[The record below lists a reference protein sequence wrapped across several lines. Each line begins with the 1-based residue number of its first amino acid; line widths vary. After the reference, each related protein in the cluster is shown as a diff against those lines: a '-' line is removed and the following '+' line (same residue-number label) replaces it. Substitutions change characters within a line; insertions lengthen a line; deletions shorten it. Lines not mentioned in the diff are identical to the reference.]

1 MGVHGLARSAESPL
15 SLFLS
20 PAPREAAEQAS
31 PHLGCLCRGPGSR
44 GPRARAWLGSCTVRS
59 RRGGGRGNAA
69 PSVSRAPGLSASQAA
84 PWVVWLPSPPP
95 PWPETPDRGPVPRPP
110 VRFAPRQTWQEEAAS
125 PAPPASPPARIP
137 RDAGARGPPSAAGRM
152 ASGLARGPCPVRVPP
167 ETCCAALP
175 PPGPRRPPGLL
186 RPLVLALTEPP
197 GPPRDVSMESPEEH
211 PAPFQGSPGH
221 TEGETGLEPE
231 PVHTC
236 SRRPWSRSAKGGSR
250 RACVTDG
257 PVSRWGPSARGTITR
272 PRRGARCR
280 RSRRVTDLGVAA
292 LGDTRTHRP
301 PAVTPVHVS
310 ASAGRKWAS
319 GRRGPRAGGGVTDG
333 AGGSPS
339 GVTRTFW
346 KQASV
351 MVGWSDNNVS
361 VLSATTLFTG
371 RWSNW

>member
-15 SLFLS
+15 SLLLS

-44 GPRARAWLGSCTVRS
+44 GPRARAWLGSCAVRS

-69 PSVSRAPGLSASQAA
+69 PSVSRAAGLSASQAA

-95 PWPETPDRGPVPRPP
+95 PWPETPDRGRSPGRLCVSLPGKAGRKRRLVLRPRLHLRRGSRGTQ
-110 VRFAPRQTWQEEAAS
+110 VRVGRRPLQAGWPLAS
-125 PAPPASPPARIP
+125 PAAPAPCGSLPRPAAQPSPR
-137 RDAGARGPPSAAGRM
+137 
-152 ASGLARGPCPVRVPP
+152 
-167 ETCCAALP
+167 
-175 PPGPRRPPGLL
+175 PGPRRPPGLL
-186 RPLVLALTEPP
+186 RPPVLALTEPP

-257 PVSRWGPSARGTITR
+257 PVSRWGLSAQGTITR
-272 PRRGARCR
+272 PRKGARCR
-280 RSRRVTDLGVAA
+280 RSRRLTDLGVAA
-292 LGDTRTHRP
+292 LGDTHGHTDL
-301 PAVTPVHVS
+301 
-310 ASAGRKWAS
+310 
-319 GRRGPRAGGGVTDG
+319 RA
-333 AGGSPS
+333 
-339 GVTRTFW
+339 
-346 KQASV
+346 
-351 MVGWSDNNVS
+351 
-361 VLSATTLFTG
+361 
-371 RWSNW
+371 